1 MAETTSIAAPA
12 APKHVSAEGWPT
24 PLQVWGGVALFGST
38 VFFLFANNTVV
49 GLLLTMIKKDFGL
62 SDTGV
67 SWIVGMAGVL
77 FAAGVSLPIA
87 RLVDRKSRKTIIGVG
102 LVVTG
107 LGTVVC
113 GLSRGFWGLLI
124 GRLIGGG
131 GASGNGP
138 AVYSMLA
145 DSLPPEKLPRALAF
159 MNIGFA
165 LSRPAALVFGG
176 ALILLV
182 VAMPEVSLP
191 WIGTLHGWQ
200 IIFLCLAI
208 PEIVLG
214 IVALAFLH
222 EPRRRGLASAEV
234 IPLPDVFR
242 YLWEHRRAFAPMFG
256 GLMLNSLA
264 YGIAAWEPAFYERT
278 YGWKPA
284 QYGIIGGSIQFVLA
298 PAFMLASGFLAEW
311 LAKKGHDDAN
321 MRVVFYGMLLHLPFA
336 FVYPLLP
343 DPHWAVV
350 IASINTCISGS
361 LGVPQ
366 NAALQVILPNRMR
379 GIITALYLLTF
390 TLIGFGLGP
399 TVLALITDYVIGDES
414 KIRYSIVLL
423 QVLVGPLATYIFWR
437 GIKPYAEEYGRFKR
451 LIA

>member
-1 MAETTSIAAPA
+1 MPAAAQAAPS
-12 APKHVSAEGWPT
+12 SASSLPWPS

-49 GLLLTMIKKDFGL
+49 GLLLQMIKKDFGL
-62 SDTGV
+62 TDTGV

-102 LVVTG
+102 LLVAGV
-107 LGTVVC
+107 GTVVC
-113 GLSRGFWGLLI
+113 GISRGFWGLLI

-176 ALILLV
+176 ALIALV
-182 VAMPEVSLP
+182 ATMPEVSLP
-191 WIGTLHGWQ
+191 GIGVLHRWQ
-200 IIFLCLAI
+200 IVFLCLAL
-208 PEIVLG
+208 PEILLG
-214 IVALAFLH
+214 IVTLMFLH
-222 EPRRRGLASAEV
+222 EPRRRGLPSAEV

-242 YLWEHRRAFAPMFG
+242 YLWQHRRAFAPMFG
-256 GLMLNSLA
+256 GLILNSLA
-264 YGIAAWEPAFYERT
+264 FGAATWEPAFYQRT
-278 YGWKPA
+278 YGWTPQ
-284 QYGIIGGSIQFVLA
+284 QYGIIGGAILFVLA
-298 PAFMLASGFLAEW
+298 PAFMLASGFFAEW
-311 LAKKGHDDAN
+311 LAKKGYDDAN

-336 FVYPLLP
+336 FIYPLMP
-343 DPHWAVV
+343 DPHWAIVL
-350 IASINTCISGS
+350 ASINTSISGS

-379 GIITALYLLTF
+379 GIITALFLLIF

-399 TVLALITDYVIGDES
+399 TVVALITDYVIGDES
-414 KIRYSIVLL
+414 KIRYSLVLL
-423 QVLVGPLATYIFWR
+423 QVLVGPLATFIFWL
-437 GIKPYAEEYGRFKR
+437 GMKPYGQEYARFKA
-451 LIA
+451 LTA